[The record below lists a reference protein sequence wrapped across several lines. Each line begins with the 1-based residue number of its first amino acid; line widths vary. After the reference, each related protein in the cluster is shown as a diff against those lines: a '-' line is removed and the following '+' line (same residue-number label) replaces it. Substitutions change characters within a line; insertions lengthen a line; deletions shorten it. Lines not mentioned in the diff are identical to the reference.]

1 MKIKI
6 NKIVYSGQGLGTLES
21 GKKIFCWNS
30 LPDETVDAAIIS
42 DHSKFCI
49 GYATT
54 VIEKSA
60 HRICPKDSCYLSTS
74 PWQIMD
80 TAFENK
86 TKQLL
91 LAEIYKNNEEID
103 TSKIKLAEDDV
114 FYNYRNK
121 FEYSILINNNKAEL
135 AVKRRDSHQLIKIIT
150 NSITKDVIQT
160 NAENIINIV
169 NTCNIQEKITSMVL
183 RSSQDNNIIF
193 EIIVNDKKY
202 DYSNLIDNLLKKY
215 DKFKIVYAKKDKK
228 LPIYLTK
235 TTYIVDS
242 ILDKPF
248 RYNIDSFFQ
257 INLPVY
263 RQAIDD
269 IAQNTNQSLPAI
281 DLFSGVGSI
290 GLSLPNEP
298 MKLIEINQD
307 SLNDLKFNISA
318 LCKNNSQ
325 AIRLSDSKMNSN
337 YLSNNNLLIVDPPRA
352 GLSSNLIK
360 LIQTIGPKQIAY
372 LSCNPMTQARD
383 YNNLKNFYQANFIK
397 GYNFFPRTP
406 HIESLM
412 ILDRKN

>member
-1 MKIKI
+1 
-6 NKIVYSGQGLGTLES
+6 
-21 GKKIFCWNS
+21 
-30 LPDETVDAAIIS
+30 
-42 DHSKFCI
+42 
-49 GYATT
+49 
-54 VIEKSA
+54 
-60 HRICPKDSCYLSTS
+60 
-74 PWQIMD
+74 
-80 TAFENK
+80 
-86 TKQLL
+86 
-91 LAEIYKNNEEID
+91 
-103 TSKIKLAEDDV
+103 
-114 FYNYRNK
+114 
-121 FEYSILINNNKAEL
+121 
-135 AVKRRDSHQLIKIIT
+135 
-150 NSITKDVIQT
+150 
-160 NAENIINIV
+160 
-169 NTCNIQEKITSMVL
+169 MVL